1 MQLKIPKIVSP
12 SSSPPPKPPD
22 EDWCQKVI
30 DLLAE
35 AINPQIHW
43 AEERSKD
50 YKCCFYLTRVT
61 GEPEDKQVDDIPLLA
76 GRVPSKEVLDSL
88 VEKLFSGTAW
98 KLKCSYIHKGYVLKP
113 DNLDGSDTYQGKFL
127 YEIEWRRRRWFGI

>member
-1 MQLKIPKIVSP
+1 MKIPKIVSLP
-12 SSSPPPKPPD
+12 SSSPD

-43 AEERSKD
+43 AEDCSKD
-50 YKCCFYLTRVT
+50 YKYCFYLTKVT

-88 VEKLFSGTAW
+88 AEKLFSGTAW
-98 KLKCSYIHKGYVLKP
+98 KLKCSYIRKP
-113 DNLDGSDTYQGKFL
+113 TLTGSDTHQGRSL